1 MAKRKKPIRR
11 PEIQSND
18 WTELLSPEVQ
28 AKDVHCSEG
37 DGFVGQEPVNLEDL
51 EVPGSGV
58 LQVGDMD
65 RPSMNAQHVEALD
78 DGLGTDM
85 RSASWA
91 DRIEG
96 GDKVTEGDFQNGQ
109 KLAKVDI
116 EEVKIQSA
124 NWSSAIVCMVLG
136 ENPPMTVFE
145 GFIKRV
151 WGHLGTAQISRMTL
165 GLTLV
170 KFNDEA
176 TRDHVLENGVLQFDR
191 KPVIIRSWTTDLNAI
206 CLIRSVSL
214 WIRLHDLGLQYWGSK
229 CISALVS
236 TIGKPLLVDKF
247 TRECSRIQFARVLV
261 EMEITD
267 NPPRSFQFINENG

>member
-1 MAKRKKPIRR
+1 MAKRKKLIRR
-11 PEIQSND
+11 PEIHSD
-18 WTELLSPEVQ
+18 DRTKLLSPKVQ

-58 LQVGDMD
+58 LQVGDMV
-65 RPSMNAQHVEALD
+65 RPSMNAQHAEALD

-85 RSASWA
+85 RNASWV

-96 GDKVTEGDFQNGQ
+96 GDK

-124 NWSSAIVCMVLG
+124 NWSAAVVCMVLG
-136 ENPPMTVFE
+136 ANPPMAVFE

-151 WGHLGTAQISRMTL
+151 WGHLGIAQISRMTL

-191 KPVIIRSWTTDLNAI
+191 KPVIIRPWIVDLSAI
-206 CLIRSVSL
+206 RLIRSVPL

-236 TIGKPLLVDKF
+236 TIGKPLLVDKL
-247 TRECSRIQFARVLV
+247 TRERSRIQFARVLV

-267 NPPRSFQFINENG
+267 NPPQIF